1 MTDAF
6 MRSFPLEDIHVRA
19 GGDGRTVEAYAAVF
33 DTPVEIT
40 DQDGHYTE
48 TIDRRAFE
56 RTLNQLAPAGS
67 RSTWRVGVFYNH
79 GRTLWGTPSE
89 RGSMPIGTPTEIKTD
104 SRGLLTVTRY
114 NKTELADE
122 VLENI
127 REGAITGQS
136 FTGIFKRSDPGRPPR
151 GGYRPDAGGKL
162 RTVRRQEI
170 ALKEYGPTPFP
181 AYADAAVVGVRA
193 EQAARLL
200 GEMNDDERQELVE
213 MLRTGTPLNPPSEG
227 GTSADPPPAGDPD
240 PGSAAEDPPQPGHSA
255 RLVAWANTRA
265 EIKTRRRRALT

>member
-6 MRSFPLEDIHVRA
+6 LRYFPLEDIRVRA

-33 DTPVEIT
+33 DTPTEIH
-40 DQDGHYTE
+40 DQEGHYTE
-48 TIDRRAFE
+48 VIDRRAFD

-67 RSTWRVGVFYNH
+67 RTTWRLGVFYNH

-89 RGSMPIGTPTEIKTD
+89 RGSMPIGTPVEVKAD
-104 SRGLLTVTRY
+104 NRGLLTVTRY
-114 NKTELADE
+114 NRTELADE

-136 FTGIFKRSDPGRPPR
+136 FTGNFLRSDPARPPR
-151 GGYRPDAGGKL
+151 GGYRADSGGKL

-181 AYADAAVVGVRA
+181 AYPDAAVIGVRA
-193 EQAARLL
+193 EQAMTLL
-200 GEMNDDERQELVE
+200 AGLSPQEREKLTD
-213 MLRTGTPLNPPSEG
+213 MLRTGTPLDPPAEG
-227 GTSADPPPAGDPD
+227 TPADPPAVGDPA
-240 PGSAAEDPPQPGHSA
+240 PGPAAEDPPAQGHSA
-255 RLVAWANTRA
+255 RQTIAWAKVRA
-265 EIKTRRRRALT
+265 EIKARRAL

>member
-1 MTDAF
+1 MEGAF
-6 MRSFPLEDIHVRA
+6 MRSFPLEDIRVRA

-33 DTPVEIT
+33 DTPVEIH
-40 DQDGHYTE
+40 DQDGDYLE
-48 TIDRRAFE
+48 QIDRRAFD
-56 RTLNQLAPAGS
+56 RTLQQLAPAGS
-67 RSTWRVGVFYNH
+67 RRTWRVGVFYNH

-89 RGSMPIGTPTEIKTD
+89 RGSMPIGTPLELRTD

-136 FTGIFKRSDPGRPPR
+136 FTGRFLRSDPGRPPR
-151 GGYRPDAGGKL
+151 GGWRADREGRL

-181 AYADAAVVGVRA
+181 AYADAAVIGVRA
-193 EQAARLL
+193 EQLVPLLEQLPEEERERLAC
-200 GEMNDDERQELVE
+200 
-213 MLRTGTPLNPPSEG
+213 MLRTGTALEPPAEG
-227 GTSADPPPAGDPD
+227 TPADPPAAGDPD
-240 PGSAAEDPPQPGHSA
+240 PGAAAEDPPQGHSA
-255 RLVAWANTRA
+255 RRKIAWAKVRA
-265 EIKTRRRRALT
+265 EIKARRAAP

>member
-1 MTDAF
+1 MDTF
-6 MRSFPLEDIHVRA
+6 TRSFPLEDIRVRA

-33 DTPVEIT
+33 DTPTEVR
-40 DQDGHYTE
+40 DPDGHYTE
-48 TIDRRAFE
+48 VIDRRAFD

-79 GRTLWGTPSE
+79 GRTIWGTPSE
-89 RGSMPIGTPTEIKTD
+89 RGSMPIGTPLEVKAD

-114 NKTELADE
+114 NRTELADE

-136 FTGIFKRSDPGRPPR
+136 FTGGLIRSDPGRTPR
-151 GGYRPDAGGKL
+151 GGWKPDSGGKL

-170 ALKEYGPTPFP
+170 RLKEYGPTPFP
-181 AYADAAVVGVRA
+181 VYPDAAVIGVRA

-200 GEMNDDERQELVE
+200 ADLSPGEREQLAA
-213 MLRTGTPLNPPSEG
+213 MLRTGTPLDAPQGPSAAG
-227 GTSADPPPAGDPD
+227 PPANGDPD
-240 PGSAAEDPPQPGHSA
+240 PGPAAEDPPDQGHSA
-255 RLVAWANTRA
+255 RQSIAWIKLRA
-265 EIKTRRRRALT
+265 EIKARKARRVP

>member
-1 MTDAF
+1 MEAF
-6 MRSFPLEDIHVRA
+6 IRSFPLEDIHVRA

-33 DTPVEIT
+33 DTPSEIH
-40 DQDGHYTE
+40 DQDGHYNE
-48 TIDRRAFE
+48 VIDRRAFE
-56 RTLNQLAPAGS
+56 RTLTQLAPAGS
-67 RSTWRVGVFYNH
+67 RTNWRVGVLYNH

-89 RGSMPIGTPTEIKTD
+89 RGAMPIGTPVEIKAD

-127 REGAITGQS
+127 REGSITGQS
-136 FTGIFKRSDPGRPPR
+136 FSGGFLRSDPSRSPR
-151 GGYRPDAGGKL
+151 GGHRPDASGKL

-181 AYADAAVVGVRA
+181 AYPDAAVVGVRA

-200 GEMNDDERQELVE
+200 ADLPPDERERLVD
-213 MLRTGTPLNPPSEG
+213 MLRTGTPLDSPAGE
-227 GTSADPPPAGDPD
+227 PPAGPPANGDPD
-240 PGSAAEDPPQPGHSA
+240 PGSAAEDPPAGHSA
-255 RLVAWANTRA
+255 RQKIAWANVRA
-265 EIKTRRRRALT
+265 EIKARRAL